1 MKARLAKKIMKR
13 CYGSPHYLRMVL
25 DGLDVVKMLPKIKQY
40 WELDGLCIMPLKVA
54 VMAELIIVL

>member
-25 DGLDVVKMLPKIKQY
+25 DGLDVVKSFQRLSNTGS
-40 WELDGLCIMPLKVA
+40 LDGLCIMPLKVV
-54 VMAELIIVL
+54 VMAELTIVS